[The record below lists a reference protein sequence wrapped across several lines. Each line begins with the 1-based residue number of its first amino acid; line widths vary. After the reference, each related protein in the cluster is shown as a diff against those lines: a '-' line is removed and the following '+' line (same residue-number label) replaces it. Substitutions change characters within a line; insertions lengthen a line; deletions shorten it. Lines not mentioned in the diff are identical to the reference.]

1 MQIQQQYFPQT
12 ISFVVLAL
20 NEESFIDNTIET
32 IILAAKNSKISDYE
46 IIMVNDGSSDRTGEI
61 MDQIAACTPKTRTI
75 HNPVNLGL
83 GAAYLKGVKVASLE
97 YIMII
102 AGDNIMPVNS
112 IAQIASQIGRH
123 DMVLPYMTD
132 DQFREP
138 IRRYGSSGFT
148 WLINLMSENKIK
160 YYNGMVVRRILF
172 NGEVIDSTGYSL
184 MAECVLKF
192 LKKGATYSEVGVNH
206 GYPILSKSNSKAL
219 QLKNLK
225 NLFFSLI
232 KIYQICKK

>member
-1 MQIQQQYFPQT
+1 MQTEQQNFPKT

-20 NEESFIDNTIET
+20 NEEPFIDNTIKSVL
-32 IILAAKNSKISDYE
+32 LAAKNSKISDYE

-61 MDQIAACTPKTRTI
+61 MDQIAERIPKSRTI

-83 GAAYLKGVKVASLE
+83 GAAYLKGVKVSSLE

-102 AGDNIMPVNS
+102 AGDNIMPTTS
-112 IAQIASQIGRH
+112 ISEIASEIGMH
-123 DMVLPYMTD
+123 DMVLPYMSD

-148 WLINLMSENKIK
+148 WLINLMSGNKIK

-172 NGEVIDSTGYSL
+172 DGEVIDSTGYSL

-192 LKKGATYSEVGVNH
+192 LKKGATYFEVGVAH
-206 GYPILSKSNSKAL
+206 GYPILAKPNSKAL
-219 QLKNLK
+219 KLKNLK

-232 KIYQICKK
+232 KIYQICRK